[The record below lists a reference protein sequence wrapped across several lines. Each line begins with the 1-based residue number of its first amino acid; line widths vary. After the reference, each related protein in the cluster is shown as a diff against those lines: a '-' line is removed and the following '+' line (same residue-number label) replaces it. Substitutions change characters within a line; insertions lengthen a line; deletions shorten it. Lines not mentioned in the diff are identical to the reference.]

1 MSEYL
6 IRDSTLAGIC
16 DAVRVRNDWDDPV
29 AVTDL
34 KNGIGW
40 LRPVNLLDGGSL
52 TDMSKFTIP
61 QGAWFTFEQVTD
73 LTVVNTVWP
82 RALKWTCTQQ
92 VPEGTYLRILQ
103 SISTAPTSML
113 VTNWT
118 MYVQMYNPAATA
130 LNVRWY
136 RQYDP
141 NASQTSGTYSVAAGG
156 TGISTASS
164 AWTKGVASII
174 RPVIRIDVG
183 GPIEVGQEFYLL
195 GIGAIGT
202 DSRYVSDV
210 GQVCTLLGLTEET
223 VQAQAA
229 PAGKTPAEGSGSQG
243 GAAPAWGP
251 DPQAAA
257 KTRFDPP
264 PAEEEEEPQ

>member
-1 MSEYL
+1 
-6 IRDSTLAGIC
+6 
-16 DAVRVRNDWDDPV
+16 
-29 AVTDL
+29 
-34 KNGIGW
+34 
-40 LRPVNLLDGGSL
+40 
-52 TDMSKFTIP
+52 
-61 QGAWFTFEQVTD
+61 
-73 LTVVNTVWP
+73 
-82 RALKWTCTQQ
+82 
-92 VPEGTYLRILQ
+92 
-103 SISTAPTSML
+103 ML

-229 PAGKTPAEGSGSQG
+229 PAGKTPPEGSGSQG

-251 DPQAAA
+251 GPQAAA

-264 PAEEEEEPQ
+264 PAEEEEELQ

>member
-1 MSEYL
+1 
-6 IRDSTLAGIC
+6 
-16 DAVRVRNDWDDPV
+16 
-29 AVTDL
+29 
-34 KNGIGW
+34 
-40 LRPVNLLDGGSL
+40 
-52 TDMSKFTIP
+52 
-61 QGAWFTFEQVTD
+61 
-73 LTVVNTVWP
+73 
-82 RALKWTCTQQ
+82 
-92 VPEGTYLRILQ
+92 
-103 SISTAPTSML
+103 ML

-141 NASQTSGTYSVAAGG
+141 SASQTSGTYSVAAGG

-202 DSRYVSDV
+202 DSRYVGDV

-251 DPQAAA
+251 GPQAAA

-264 PAEEEEEPQ
+264 PAEGEEELQ